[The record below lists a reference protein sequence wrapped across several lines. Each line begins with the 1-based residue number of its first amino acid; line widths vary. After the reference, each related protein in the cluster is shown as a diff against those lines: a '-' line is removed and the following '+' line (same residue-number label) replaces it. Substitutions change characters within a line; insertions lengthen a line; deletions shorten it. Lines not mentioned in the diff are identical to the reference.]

1 MQIDKNEGVVQSQ
14 ARNEREQEPKRFV
27 DSGTAAKF
35 LSISKKWILLLAR
48 QGEIPAYPLG
58 QGRQRTI
65 WRFRLSE
72 LAKAME
78 ERMVYKKGKGTG
90 TLANSRL
97 NGTRSRRS

>member
-1 MQIDKNEGVVQSQ
+1 MQIDKNEVVVQSQ
-14 ARNEREQEPKRFV
+14 ARNEREQEPERFV
-27 DSGTAAKF
+27 DSQTAAKF
-35 LSISKKWILLLAR
+35 LYVSKKWILFLAR

-58 QGRQRTI
+58 QGRQRCI

-78 ERMVYKKGKGTG
+78 DRMTYKKGTG
-90 TLANSRL
+90 TLAESRL

>member
-1 MQIDKNEGVVQSQ
+1 MQTDRNAVVVPSQPRADDK
-14 ARNEREQEPKRFV
+14 EREPERFV

-35 LSISKKWILLLAR
+35 LSVSQKWILLLAR

-58 QGRQRTI
+58 QGRERCI

-78 ERMVYKKGKGTG
+78 ERMIYKKRTV
-90 TLANSRL
+90 AESRL
-97 NGTRSRRS
+97 NGTYSRRS

>member
-1 MQIDKNEGVVQSQ
+1 METSRNNEEAFSVG
-14 ARNEREQEPKRFV
+14 AADGLERFV
-27 DSGTAAKF
+27 DSRTAAKF
-35 LSISKKWILLLAR
+35 LSISPKWILLLAR

-58 QGRQRTI
+58 QGQQRSI

-78 ERMVYKKGKGTG
+78 ERMIYRKHMDTVTESG
-90 TLANSRL
+90 L